1 MLCNAVR
8 TDVSQSSPL
17 GFGGIFAASRRSI
30 MADRIARP
38 VPFADLEQHFKTRGP
53 LREAS
58 IALER
63 RFHVAADREPHVR
76 TRLERV
82 ERGDGRS
89 HWEVVV
95 EIDGVRTGGRAL
107 PPALKGSASRIERRL
122 MSEDQ
127 LARQLTG
134 FVPDHLGF
142 SATPRELVKSFRRIR
157 ALEPEPRIATTVF
170 GDDNRRA
177 FQDTAYPWSTVG
189 LVQTNRGSG
198 SGVMIGPRH
207 LLTVSHVIDWT
218 APPGFAADWV
228 KFTPSFFDGQAPFGE
243 AFGVHV
249 YWYVQEDG
257 DGFISGNEG
266 NFDYVVV
273 VLDRRLGDS
282 TGWMGARGYDD
293 DWDSLDVWSHMG
305 YPADLN
311 SGQRPTWQ
319 GGFRVDG
326 TDAAAQSILHQADVF
341 PGQSGGPVFGFW
353 AGDVGPRA
361 IAVQSWQTSANN
373 GASGSMDMR
382 DLVALARTDFA

>member
-1 MLCNAVR
+1 M
-8 TDVSQSSPL
+8 S
-17 GFGGIFAASRRSI
+17 
-30 MADRIARP
+30 DRIPRP
-38 VPFADLEQHFKTRGP
+38 VPVQDLDQYFKPRGALKEMP
-53 LREAS
+53 

-63 RFHVAADREPHVR
+63 RFHVAADREPQVQ
-76 TRLERV
+76 TRFQRID
-82 ERGDGRS
+82 RGDGQPY
-89 HWEVVV
+89 WEVIVD
-95 EIDGVRTGGRAL
+95 IDGVRAGGRGL
-107 PPALKGSASRIERRL
+107 PPPLRGQASRLEPRRI
-122 MSEDQ
+122 SEDQ
-127 LARQLTG
+127 LAQHLTSY
-134 FVPDHLGF
+134 VPDHLGF
-142 SATPRELVKSFRRIR
+142 NATPHERVKSVKRIR
-157 ALEPEPRIATTVF
+157 LAAAEPRVATTIF
-170 GDDNRRA
+170 GADDRRA
-177 FQDTAYPWSTVG
+177 FQDTTYPWSTIG

-228 KFTPSFFDGQAPFGE
+228 RFTPSFFDGNAPFGE
-243 AFGVHV
+243 AYGMHI

-257 DGFISGNEG
+257 DGFISDNEG
-266 NFDYVVV
+266 DFDYVVV
-273 VLDRRLGDS
+273 VLDRRLGET

-353 AGDVGPRA
+353 AGEVGPRA
-361 IAVQSWQTSANN
+361 VAVQSWQTSSNN

-382 DLVALARTDFA
+382 DLVALARTEFT

>member
-1 MLCNAVR
+1 
-8 TDVSQSSPL
+8 
-17 GFGGIFAASRRSI
+17 
-30 MADRIARP
+30 MADRIACP
-38 VPFADLEQHFKTRGP
+38 VPFADLEQQFKSRGP
-53 LREAS
+53 LRDAS
-58 IALER
+58 IAVER
-63 RFHVAADREPHVR
+63 RFHVAADREPQVR

-82 ERGDGRS
+82 DRGDGRG

-95 EIDGVRTGGRAL
+95 EVDGVRTGSRAL
-107 PPALKGSASRIERRL
+107 PPALKGTASRIERRL
-122 MSEDQ
+122 VPEDQ

-266 NFDYVVV
+266 DFDYVVV
-273 VLDRRLGDS
+273 VLDRRLGDT